1 MYKERNLASVI
12 LAAGKGTRMGGDLPK
27 VLFKIKGRPMIN
39 HVIDSARKAAGD
51 YIVVVVG
58 YKADKVRSALESESG
73 LLYAFQEEQL
83 GTGHAVKCALPYL
96 KENITDVI
104 ILFGD
109 VPLIKESTI
118 SNMVNQHIVSGSD
131 ITILTAVLDEPQ
143 GYGRIVTCSNGC
155 FLKIV
160 EEKDADN
167 ELRAINEVNTG
178 ICCVSKK
185 FLEGAVQKIYRN
197 NAQNEFYF
205 TDIIEIGNSDKRRI
219 GRYIAEDSL
228 EVTGVNTLGQ
238 LDYLESLV
246 C

>member
-1 MYKERNLASVI
+1 MNKERNFASVI

-27 VLFKIKGRPMIN
+27 VLFKVKGRPMIN
-39 HVIDSARKAAGD
+39 HVIDSARKAAGGC
-51 YIVVVVG
+51 IVVVVG
-58 YKADKVRSALESESG
+58 YKADNVRLALESESG

-83 GTGHAVKCALPYL
+83 GTGDAVKCALPYL
-96 KENITDVI
+96 DEKVTDVI

-109 VPLIKESTI
+109 VPLIKERTI
-118 SNMVNQHIVSGSD
+118 SNLLNQHMISGND
-131 ITILTAVLDEPQ
+131 ITILTAVFDEPH
-143 GYGRIVTCSNGC
+143 GYGRIVTCRNGC

-160 EEKDADN
+160 EEKDADD

-185 FLEGAVQKIYRN
+185 FLEEAIQKIDRN

-205 TDIIEIGNSDKRRI
+205 TDIIEIGNSEKRRI
-219 GRYIAEDSL
+219 GKYIAEDSL
-228 EVTGVNTLGQ
+228 EVTGINTIDQ